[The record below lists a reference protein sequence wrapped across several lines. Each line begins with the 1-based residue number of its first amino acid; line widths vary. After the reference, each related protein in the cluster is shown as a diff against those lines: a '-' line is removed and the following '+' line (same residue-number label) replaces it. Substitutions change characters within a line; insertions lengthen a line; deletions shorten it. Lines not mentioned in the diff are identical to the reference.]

1 MRNKYGAR
9 EIIFLLVSSDDYTQY
24 VIDRERTREAREK
37 ARLRRER
44 QKAATITC
52 DPYAAAIQHN
62 RETGGS
68 LWRTMLAAQADG
80 DPDEMDRLLRI
91 ADAARARH
99 EDTPYDDM
107 LARGISRDTARML
120 AQSMEGKNE
129 K

>member
-1 MRNKYGAR
+1 MALYWRMAAETGEQIDTLGHEIRN
-9 EIIFLLVSSDDYTQY
+9 S
-24 VIDRERTREAREK
+24 
-37 ARLRRER
+37 
-44 QKAATITC
+44 
-52 DPYAAAIQHN
+52 YAAAIQHN

-120 AQSMEGKNE
+120 AQSMEGKNGE
-129 K
+129 